1 MYYNNYIFIK
11 TKRETK
17 TPRNQEESFYYFL
30 EHSVITLLA
39 DYSAYS
45 FVFNCRF
52 RLNPNSSPYFYTN
65 VNGEMD
71 NVLNMII
78 KVSLVSEKKSKE
90 KWEYTTCTNQNTIQ
104 YYNTPYHFFKEIN
117 IQSEI
122 SELGVLK
129 LNRNTPILLF
139 SKLYSYHS
147 SNYKS
152 INRILSKKAD
162 KNGKYIIHQL
172 FTEFDKIRKEKT
184 DDNFYF
190 AIIGMEY
197 ILPEYVV
204 YCDIVKPIINDIKSY
219 RGNENIH
226 KYDNMSLAKFS
237 VRLKTIYNIARYEL
251 LRIAVD
257 SGYSQGDYH
266 TENLLLYEDA
276 QEIMVID
283 FGNAK
288 TIPNYEYLQNNWA
301 YLEENNFAVNKDT
314 FRILKEILCDIY
326 NTHYKDSEENSK
338 EYQWLKHIDEEDMEI
353 IGTIHH
359 FRALKSSNLSNR
371 IFDMYLASKRSEYVF
386 QNTCLIDDDYCNHC
400 LGSFYK
406 LSKIFRIFGNLE
418 KLVF

>member
-1 MYYNNYIFIK
+1 MNI
-11 TKRETK
+11 
-17 TPRNQEESFYYFL
+17 
-30 EHSVITLLA
+30 H
-39 DYSAYS
+39 
-45 FVFNCRF
+45 
-52 RLNPNSSPYFYTN
+52 
-65 VNGEMD
+65 GEME
-71 NVLNMII
+71 NVLNIVI
-78 KVSLVSEKKSKE
+78 KISLVSEKKSKD
-90 KWEYTTCTNQNTIQ
+90 KWEYTTCSNENTIQ
-104 YYNTPYHFFKEIN
+104 YYNTPYQFFNEIN

-122 SELGVLK
+122 SEHGLMN

-147 SNYKS
+147 NNYKVLKDV
-152 INRILSKKAD
+152 LSKKAD
-162 KNGKYIIHQL
+162 KNGKYIINQL
-172 FTEFDKIRKEKT
+172 FTEFHKIHKEKT

-197 ILPEYVV
+197 ILPDYVV
-204 YCDIVKPIINDIKSY
+204 YCVIVKPIMNDIISY

-257 SGYSQGDYH
+257 TGYSQGDYH

-288 TIPNYEYLQNNWA
+288 TIPYYEYLRDKWA
-301 YLEENNFAVNKDT
+301 YLEKNNFAINKDT

-359 FRALKSSNLSNR
+359 FRVLKSCKKNTQ
-371 IFDMYLASKRSEYVF
+371 IFDMYLSAKRSEYLF
-386 QNTCLIDDDYCNHC
+386 QNMALIDDDFYNHC
-400 LGSFYK
+400 LGSFWK
-406 LSKIFRIFGNLE
+406 KIFGKR
-418 KLVF
+418 

>member
-1 MYYNNYIFIK
+1 MNI
-11 TKRETK
+11 
-17 TPRNQEESFYYFL
+17 
-30 EHSVITLLA
+30 H
-39 DYSAYS
+39 
-45 FVFNCRF
+45 
-52 RLNPNSSPYFYTN
+52 
-65 VNGEMD
+65 GEME
-71 NVLNMII
+71 NVLNIVI
-78 KVSLVSEKKSKE
+78 KISLVSEKKSKN
-90 KWEYTTCTNQNTIQ
+90 KWEYRTCSTNEDTIQ
-104 YYNTPYHFFKEIN
+104 YYNTPYHFFNEIN

-122 SELGVLK
+122 SELGLLN

-152 INRILSKKAD
+152 INRILTKKAD
-162 KNGKYIIHQL
+162 KNGKYIINQL
-172 FTEFDKIRKEKT
+172 FTEFHKIRKEKT

-197 ILPEYVV
+197 IVPEYVV

-237 VRLKTIYNIARYEL
+237 ARLKTIYNIARYEL

-257 SGYSQGDYH
+257 TGYSQGDYH
-266 TENLLLYEDA
+266 TENLLLCEDI

-288 TIPNYEYLQNNWA
+288 TIPRYTHLKNNWE
-301 YLEENNFAVNKDT
+301 YLEENKFVINKDT

-353 IGTIHH
+353 IGMIHH
-359 FRALKSSNLSNR
+359 FRLLKSSNISSR
-371 IFDMYLASKRSEYVF
+371 IFDMYLSTKRFEYVF
-386 QNTCLIDDDYCNHC
+386 QNTCLIDDDYGNHC
-400 LGSFYK
+400 LDSFWK
-406 LSKIFRIFGNLE
+406 KIFGKR
-418 KLVF
+418 

>member
-17 TPRNQEESFYYFL
+17 TPRTAEESFYYFL
-30 EHSVITLLA
+30 KHSIITLLA

-45 FVFNCRF
+45 FVFKCRF
-52 RLNPNSSPYFYTN
+52 RLKPNLSPYFYMN
-65 VNGEMD
+65 IHGEME
-71 NVLNMII
+71 NVLNIVI
-78 KVSLVSEKKSKE
+78 KISLVSEKKSKN
-90 KWEYTTCTNQNTIQ
+90 KWEYRTCSTNEDTIQ
-104 YYNTPYHFFKEIN
+104 YYNTPYHFFNEIN

-122 SELGVLK
+122 SELGLLN

-147 SNYKS
+147 NNYKVLKDV
-152 INRILSKKAD
+152 LSKKAD
-162 KNGKYIIHQL
+162 KNGKYIINQL
-172 FTEFDKIRKEKT
+172 FTEFHKIHKEKT

-197 ILPEYVV
+197 IVPEYVL
-204 YCDIVKPIINDIKSY
+204 YCDIVKPIINDIKSDP
-219 RGNENIH
+219 GNENIH

-237 VRLKTIYNIARYEL
+237 ARLKTIYNIARYEL

-257 SGYSQGDYH
+257 TGYSQGDYH
-266 TENLLLYEDA
+266 TENLLLYEEA

-288 TIPNYEYLQNNWA
+288 TIPHYTHLKNNWE
-301 YLEENNFAVNKDT
+301 YLEENKFVINKDT

-359 FRALKSSNLSNR
+359 FRVLKSMKKNTQ
-371 IFDMYLASKRSEYVF
+371 IFDMYLSAKRSEYLF
-386 QNTCLIDDDYCNHC
+386 QNMAFIDDDYRNHC
-400 LGSFYK
+400 LGYFWK
-406 LSKIFRIFGNLE
+406 KIFGKR
-418 KLVF
+418 

>member
-1 MYYNNYIFIK
+1 MNI
-11 TKRETK
+11 
-17 TPRNQEESFYYFL
+17 
-30 EHSVITLLA
+30 H
-39 DYSAYS
+39 
-45 FVFNCRF
+45 
-52 RLNPNSSPYFYTN
+52 
-65 VNGEMD
+65 GEME
-71 NVLNMII
+71 NVLNIII

-90 KWEYTTCTNQNTIQ
+90 KWKYTTCSTKEDTIQ
-104 YYNTPYHFFKEIN
+104 YYNTPYQFFNEIN

-122 SELGVLK
+122 SELGLMN

-147 SNYKS
+147 GNYKS
-152 INRILSKKAD
+152 LHRILCKKTD
-162 KNGKYIIHQL
+162 KNGKYIINQL
-172 FTEFDKIRKEKT
+172 FTEFHKIHKT
-184 DDNFYF
+184 NKDDNFYF

-197 ILPEYVV
+197 IVPEYVV

-219 RGNENIH
+219 QGNENIH
-226 KYDNMSLAKFS
+226 KYDSMSLAKFS

-276 QEIMVID
+276 KEIMVID

-288 TIPNYEYLQNNWA
+288 TIPHYTHLKNNWA
-301 YLEENNFAVNKDT
+301 YLEENKFVINKDT

-359 FRALKSSNLSNR
+359 FRALKSSNISNR
-371 IFDMYLASKRSEYVF
+371 IFDMYLSTKRSEYLF
-386 QNTCLIDDDYCNHC
+386 QNTSLIDDDYCNHC
-400 LGSFYK
+400 LGSFWK
-406 LSKIFRIFGNLE
+406 KISWKKIIR
-418 KLVF
+418 KT